1 MLYLKINK
9 NIRKVILSIARCL
22 APYFVFHSEF
32 SAFVKWPWV
41 RSFLKNTGWIR
52 IWLLWLSKS
61 WTDQLLDSQLIEH
74 WGRWGRGGGRV
85 ISCIHKAKGG
95 KGHEL
100 FLKKHW
106 TYLRGGRVRG
116 LETSFF
122 TAKISPSSDPKI
134 NPFTL
139 SKGFFFYS
147 INSEKKRRIKGEFL
161 TFQLSLPSTQ
171 FWNRYIFLY
180 AL

>member
-1 MLYLKINK
+1 
-9 NIRKVILSIARCL
+9 
-22 APYFVFHSEF
+22 
-32 SAFVKWPWV
+32 
-41 RSFLKNTGWIR
+41 
-52 IWLLWLSKS
+52 
-61 WTDQLLDSQLIEH
+61 
-74 WGRWGRGGGRV
+74 
-85 ISCIHKAKGG
+85 
-95 KGHEL
+95 L

-171 FWNRYIFLY
+171 F
-180 AL
+180 